1 MHFSMPEKE
10 MSKRGLTMTM
20 SAMINF
26 LCSYDKYAGELV
38 AAWREINDVVLEPA
52 GQRKTKGAS
61 SILCRL

>member
-1 MHFSMPEKE
+1 
-10 MSKRGLTMTM
+10 
-20 SAMINF
+20 MINF